1 MADSPSTP
9 AEAPQ
14 HERPRQPMKGDL
26 TQGPI
31 LATLVKFSV
40 PMLIG
45 NLLQTLN
52 GTINSIWVGRL
63 LGESALAA
71 TANANIMMFLMFA
84 AVFGFSMASAVRIG
98 HAFGARDFGGARAA
112 FGAGLAVALWLAT
125 LAGCAGWLGAERLLH
140 LLSTPPEV
148 RGEALAYLSVIFLSM
163 PLSALTIA
171 LSSALR
177 AVGDAKGP
185 FRALLATVVLDI
197 AFNPLLI
204 RGFGPIPALGI
215 AGSAMSTAAANLI
228 GTLLLLHTL
237 NRPDSVLRI
246 GGAHRVWLRPERDQL
261 AYIITKGLPMGAQM
275 LLIST
280 AGIIFMGLVNREGL
294 AASAAFGASL
304 QLWNYLQMPALAISA
319 SVSAM
324 VAQNIGARLFTR
336 VGQITLVGIGASLVA
351 TGTGAGLIILFDRP
365 LLGLFLKVDGPTMA
379 VARHIQLICT
389 WPYMLTGVVMILT
402 GTMRAYGAVVR
413 PLVVMFL
420 SMYVVRL
427 GFYFAALPWLKGDAV
442 WWSTPFSSLVGM
454 LLMVLAYRTM
464 PPPSTPEASQAE
476 AEPLPA

>member
-1 MADSPSTP
+1 
-9 AEAPQ
+9 
-14 HERPRQPMKGDL
+14 MKGDL

-98 HAFGARDFGGARAA
+98 HAFGARDFAAARVA
-112 FGAGLAVALWLAT
+112 FGAGLAVALWLAA
-125 LAGCAGWLGAERLLH
+125 LAGLSGWLGADRLLR
-140 LLSTPPEV
+140 LLSTPPEI
-148 RGEALAYLSVIFLSM
+148 RAEALAYLSVIFLSM

-171 LSSALR
+171 LASALR

-185 FRALLATVVLDI
+185 FRALLATVLLDV

-215 AGSAMSTAAANLI
+215 AGSALATASANLV
-228 GTLLLLHTL
+228 GTLLLLRTL
-237 NRPDSVLRI
+237 SQPDSVLRLA
-246 GGAHRVWLRPERDQL
+246 GEHRVWLRPARDQL
-261 AYIITKGLPMGAQM
+261 VYIVTKGLPMGAQM

-280 AGIIFMGLVNREGL
+280 AGIIFMGLVNRERL
-294 AASAAFGASL
+294 AASAAFGASI

-319 SVSAM
+319 AVSAM
-324 VAQNIGARLFTR
+324 VAQNIGARLYAR
-336 VGQITLVGIGASLVA
+336 VGQITLVGIGASLVI
-351 TGTGAGLIILFDRP
+351 TGVGAGLIILFDRP

-389 WPYMLTGVVMILT
+389 WPHLLTGVVMILT

-413 PLVVMFL
+413 PLVVMFT

-442 WWSTPFSSLVGM
+442 WWSTPFSSVIGV
-454 LLMVLAYRTM
+454 LLMVLAYKTM
-464 PPPSTPEASQAE
+464 PPPKAQGASG

>member
-1 MADSPSTP
+1 
-9 AEAPQ
+9 
-14 HERPRQPMKGDL
+14 MKGDL

-31 LATLVKFSV
+31 LPTLLKFSV

-63 LGESALAA
+63 LGENALAA

-98 HAFGARDFGGARAA
+98 HAFGARDFAGARAS
-112 FGAGLAVALWLAT
+112 FGAGLAVALWLAA
-125 LAGCAGWLGAERLLH
+125 LAGFAGWLGGDRLLH
-140 LLSTPPEV
+140 LLSTPAESRV
-148 RGEALAYLSVIFLSM
+148 EALAYLSVIFLAM

-185 FRALLATVVLDI
+185 FRALLATVLLDV

-204 RGFGPIPALGI
+204 RGFGPISAFGI
-215 AGSAMSTAAANLI
+215 AGSAMATALANLI
-228 GTLLLLHTL
+228 GLFLLLRTL
-237 NRPDSVLRI
+237 NAPESVLRLS
-246 GGAHRVWLRPERDQL
+246 GAHRTWLRPEREQL

-280 AGIIFMGLVNREGL
+280 AGIIFMGLVNREGV
-294 AASAAFGASL
+294 ASAAAFGASL

-319 SVSAM
+319 AVSAM
-324 VAQNIGARLFTR
+324 VAQNIGARLFGR
-336 VGQITLVGIGASLVA
+336 VGQITLVGIAACLVVTGVGAA
-351 TGTGAGLIILFDRP
+351 LIILFDRP

-402 GTMRAYGAVVR
+402 GTMRAYGAVMR
-413 PLVVMFL
+413 PLLVMFT

-427 GFYFAALPWLKGDAV
+427 GFYFIALPWLKGDTV
-442 WWSTPFSSLVGM
+442 WWSTPFSSVIGM
-454 LLMVLAYRTM
+454 VLMVVAYRTM
-464 PPPSTPEASQAE
+464 PPPQAPAAAEPEAAE
-476 AEPLPA
+476 QLPA

>member
-1 MADSPSTP
+1 
-9 AEAPQ
+9 
-14 HERPRQPMKGDL
+14 MKGDL

-31 LATLVKFSV
+31 LKTLVAFSV

-84 AVFGFSMASAVRIG
+84 AVFGFSMASSVRIG
-98 HAFGARDFGGARAA
+98 HAFGARDLDGAKAA
-112 FGAGLAVALWLAT
+112 FGAGLAVALWLASV
-125 LAGCAGWLGAERLLH
+125 AGFAGWLGAARLLR
-140 LLSTPPEV
+140 LLATPAESRV
-148 RGEALAYLSVIFLSM
+148 EALAYLSVIFLTM

-177 AVGDAKGP
+177 AVGDVKGP
-185 FRALLATVVLDI
+185 FRALLATVVLDVL
-197 AFNPLLI
+197 FNPLLI
-204 RGFGPIPALGI
+204 RGLGPIPALGI
-215 AGSAMSTAAANLI
+215 AGSAMATALANLV
-228 GTLLLLHTL
+228 GMGLLLLTI
-237 NRPDSVLRI
+237 NQPDCALRL
-246 GGAHRVWLRPERDQL
+246 GGQHHVWLRPAHEQL
-261 AYIITKGLPMGAQM
+261 RYIITKGVPMGAQM

-280 AGIIFMGLVNREGL
+280 AGIIFIGLVNREGL
-294 AASAAFGASL
+294 AAAAAFGASL

-319 SVSAM
+319 AVSAM
-324 VAQNIGARLFTR
+324 VAQNIGARQFAR
-336 VGQITLVGIGASLVA
+336 VGQITLTGIAVSLVT
-351 TGTGAGLIILFDRP
+351 TGVGAGLIVLFDRP
-365 LLGLFLKVDGPTMA
+365 LLSLFLKADGPTMA

-402 GTMRAYGAVVR
+402 GTMRAYGAVMR
-413 PLVVMFL
+413 PLLVMFA

-442 WWSTPFSSLVGM
+442 WWSTPFSSTIGVA
-454 LLMVLAYRTM
+454 LMVLAYVTM
-464 PPPSTPEASQAE
+464 PPPQELA
-476 AEPLPA
+476 PARG